1 MGKGTGESNELS
13 FTATLQ
19 KRGPAAAVVL
29 DDEQVAT
36 VGQGAKRFPVKA
48 TVNGHTWRGSVAR
61 MKGEFLLGLNREV
74 REAAGVEAG
83 DTVPVTIAP
92 DAEERTVEV
101 PEALASA
108 LAGDDAAKAAFDGLA
123 FTHRKEFARW
133 VAEAKREETRERRV
147 AQALEMLH
155 EGRTRS

>member
-1 MGKGTGESNELS
+1 MGEIS

-29 DDEQVAT
+29 SDEQVAE
-36 VGQGAKRFPVKA
+36 VGEGAKRFPVRA
-48 TVNGHTWRGSVAR
+48 TVAGHTWRGSVAR

-83 DTVPVTIAP
+83 DEVAVELAL

-101 PEALASA
+101 PQALAAA
-108 LAGDDAAKAAFDGLA
+108 LAADPAAKALFDGLA
-123 FTHRKEFARW
+123 YTHRKEFARW
-133 VAEAKREETRERRV
+133 IAEAKKEDTRERRV
-147 AQALEMLH
+147 AKALEMLH
-155 EGRTRS
+155 EGATRS

>member
-1 MGKGTGESNELS
+1 VAGAMELA

-29 DDEQVAT
+29 DDEQVAA

-48 TVNGHTWRGSVAR
+48 TVAGYTWRGSVAR
-61 MKGEFLLGLNREV
+61 MRGEFLLGLNREV

-83 DTVPVTIAP
+83 DTVPVVLARDT
-92 DAEERTVEV
+92 EERTVEV
-101 PEALASA
+101 PEDLTTA
-108 LAGDDAAKAAFDGLA
+108 LAGDAEAKAAYEGLA
-123 FTHRKEFARW
+123 YTHRKEFARW
-133 VAEAKREETRERRV
+133 VGEAKKAETRERRA
-147 AQALEMLH
+147 AQATEMLR

>member
-1 MGKGTGESNELS
+1 MAEPSGLS

-19 KRGPAAAVVL
+19 RRGPAAAVVL

-36 VGQGAKRFPVKA
+36 VGRGAKRFPVKA
-48 TVNGHTWRGSVAR
+48 TVAGYTWRGSVAR
-61 MKGEFLLGLNREV
+61 MRGEFLLGLNREV

-83 DTVPVTIAP
+83 DTVPVVLALDT
-92 DAEERTVEV
+92 EERTVEV
-101 PEALASA
+101 PTDLATALAS
-108 LAGDDAAKAAFDGLA
+108 DPEAKAAFDALA
-123 FTHRKEFARW
+123 NTHRKEYARW
-133 VAEAKREETRERRV
+133 VGEAKKAETHERRA

>member
-1 MGKGTGESNELS
+1 MGEIS

-29 DDEQVAT
+29 SDEQVAE
-36 VGQGAKRFPVKA
+36 VGEGAKRFPVRA
-48 TVNGHTWRGSVAR
+48 TVAGHTWRGSVAR

-83 DTVPVTIAP
+83 DEVAVELAL

-101 PEALASA
+101 PPALAAA
-108 LAGDDAAKAAFDGLA
+108 LAADPAAKALFDGLA
-123 FTHRKEFARW
+123 YTHRKEFARW
-133 VAEAKREETRERRV
+133 IAEAKKEDTRDRRV
-147 AQALEMLH
+147 AKALEMLH
-155 EGRTRS
+155 AGTTLS